1 MYQQGNT
8 NMEILIFLIFWSA
21 LIGYWASN
29 WGRNGWIWFVVSLV
43 ISPVIT
49 AIVLL
54 IMGKDKDTAIE
65 AAAQQAAAIERR
77 KNELMNTEK

>member
-1 MYQQGNT
+1 
-8 NMEILIFLIFWSA
+8 MEILIFLIFWSA
-21 LIGYWASN
+21 LIAYWANS

-65 AAAQQAAAIERR
+65 AAAQQAAAVERR